1 MKKVTLII
9 VLAMLL
15 SVCSVAMAAE
25 KSYTIALITMDSMDQ
40 HWLKV
45 KAGAEAAV
53 ADLVK
58 EGHDV
63 KLVFDA
69 PATKVDSVVQAN
81 MVENQ
86 ITNKADAIL
95 LAPMDAE
102 ALVPAIEEV
111 YDAGIPMILIDTLA
125 NTKKFHVIY
134 QTDNGAAARLA
145 ADELGKL
152 VDGKGEIAIINAQAG
167 SQTTMTRESE
177 FRKEIAEKFP
187 DIKIVGVQYCD
198 GDKQKAL
205 NYAEDFMMKNPNLA
219 GFYACNEGSTVGTG
233 NAVDQAGKA
242 GVIKV
247 VGFDFYD
254 EVKDLVSR
262 GVIQATMVQNPWV
275 MGNEGVKAAWKLIN
289 GEKVADEEAF
299 VVDTGVTVVTK
310 DNLDEV
316 K

>member
-1 MKKVTLII
+1 MKKALLFL

-15 SVCSVAMAAE
+15 SICTTVIAAD
-25 KSYTIALITMDSMDQ
+25 SYTIALITMDSMDQ

-45 KAGAEAAV
+45 KAGAEEAV
-53 ADLVK
+53 AELVAA
-58 EGHDV
+58 GNDV

-69 PATKVDSVVQAN
+69 PSTKVDSVVQAS

-86 ITNKADAIL
+86 ITNKADAIMV
-95 LAPMDAE
+95 APMDAE
-102 ALVPAIEEV
+102 ALAPAIEAV

-125 NTKKFHVIY
+125 NTKKFQVIY
-134 QTDNGAAARLA
+134 QTDNGAAARTA
-145 ADELGKL
+145 AQELGKL
-152 VDGKGEIAIINAQAG
+152 LDGKGKIAIINAQAG
-167 SQTTMTRESE
+167 SQTTMICEGDFCDE
-177 FRKEIAEKFP
+177 MAKAFP
-187 DIKIVGVQYCD
+187 DIEIVGVQYCD

-205 NYAEDFMMKNPNLA
+205 NYAEDFMMQTPDLA

-242 GVIKV
+242 GTIKV
-247 VGFDFYD
+247 VGFDFSD
-254 EVKDLVSR
+254 EVKDLVER

-299 VVDTGVTVVTK
+299 VVDTGVTVATK
-310 DNLDEV
+310 ENLKDI